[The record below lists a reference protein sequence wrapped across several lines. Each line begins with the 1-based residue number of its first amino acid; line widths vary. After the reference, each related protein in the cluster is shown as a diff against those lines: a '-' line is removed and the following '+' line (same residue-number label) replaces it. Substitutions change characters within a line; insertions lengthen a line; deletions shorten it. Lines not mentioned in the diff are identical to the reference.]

1 MKAEQIEREK
11 CLLKIEETMSG
22 IGTLLKELSSDMSHY
37 NLEACAN
44 CKSGLTP
51 DRCKDVHSYLKSIYD
66 NLRSLK
72 AGLQFMK

>member
-1 MKAEQIEREK
+1 MKSNSREK
-11 CLLKIEETMSG
+11 CLLKIEETVTG
-22 IGTLLKELSSDMSHY
+22 IGMLLEELNTDMAHY

-44 CKSGLTP
+44 CKSGLTS
-51 DRCKDVHSYLKSIYD
+51 DRCEDLHSYLKSIYE

>member
-1 MKAEQIEREK
+1 MNSDNREE
-11 CLLKIEETMSG
+11 CLFRIEETVSG
-22 IGTLLKELSSDMSHY
+22 ISMLLEELNADMAHY

-51 DRCKDVHSYLKSIYD
+51 DRCEDMHSYLKSIYE

-72 AGLQFMK
+72 AGLQFLK